1 MKNLKIRSKLTL
13 VLMIAVLCLLLTG
26 VVSVVCMTI
35 INQKTTEINEKS
47 IPMLTATQELRT
59 DMANFRR
66 LTLRHVLTEG
76 DEDMKTIENELTT
89 TSDEI
94 TEGLSNCASRAESSD
109 VKQMIQNVESGWNT
123 YLASSTE
130 VLTKSRSG
138 DTEGA
143 MEVSISSSSD
153 YDTVAD
159 QLAELAKYC
168 EDYAEN
174 LATESGSAFRS
185 ANTIM
190 ITIIVVSIVLLIAG
204 SMIVIRLITKPVNE
218 LDEVSKKIADG
229 ELDLTINYQS
239 KDELGTLAHNV
250 NEVVIRLK
258 DYVKYID
265 EISTVL
271 DEMAAGELTVRL
283 TYDYAGEFAKVKT
296 ALEHIADSMNDTMT
310 RINEASGQVAGGS
323 DQVSSAAQ
331 ALSQG
336 ATEQASSV
344 EEIAATINEISTHV
358 NENAKRAEDAKD
370 QASATATELEL
381 GKQQMSSMTAAMA
394 QIEESANEIS
404 KIIKTI
410 EDIAFQTNILA
421 LNAAVEAARAGTAG
435 KGFAV
440 VADEVR
446 NLASKSAEASA
457 NTASLIGATIK
468 AVKEGAD
475 IADQTA
481 ASFNKITEM
490 SEQSA
495 AIVFEI
501 SKASKEQAAAV
512 SQVMVGI
519 DQISSVVQT
528 NSATAEE
535 NAASSEELSGQA
547 QVLKGLV
554 SRFKLRGGSST
565 SSSGSAYSAPS
576 YDDGSSYVETRS
588 SGLDK
593 Y

>member
-13 VLMIAVLCLLLTG
+13 VLGIAVLCLLLTG

-35 INQKTTEINEKS
+35 INKKTTEINEKS
-47 IPMLTATQELRT
+47 IPMMTATQELRT
-59 DMANFRR
+59 NMADFRR
-66 LTLRHVLTEG
+66 MTLRHVLTENA
-76 DEDMKTIENELTT
+76 EDMGTIEQELQV
-89 TSDEI
+89 TSEEI
-94 TEGLSNCASRAESSD
+94 SAGLEDCKSKAESSD
-109 VKQMIQNVESGWNT
+109 VKNMIDKVEAGWNAYLT
-123 YLASSTE
+123 SSEQVLLAS
-130 VLTKSRSG
+130 RGG
-138 DTEGA
+138 DTENA
-143 MEVSISSSSD
+143 MAISISSSSD
-153 YDTVAD
+153 YDTVAGV
-159 QLAELAKYC
+159 LAELTKYC
-168 EDYAEN
+168 ESHADD
-174 LATESGSAFRS
+174 LAADSRSAFRS

-190 ITIIVVSIVLLIAG
+190 LTIIVISILLLIAG
-204 SMIVIRLITKPVNE
+204 SIIVIRLITKPVNE
-218 LDEVSKKIADG
+218 LDTVSRKIAEG
-229 ELDLTINYQS
+229 ELDLEINYHS
-239 KDELGTLAHNV
+239 KDELGTLAKNV
-250 NEVVIRLK
+250 NDTVVRLK

-265 EISTVL
+265 EISEVL
-271 DEMAAGELTVRL
+271 DEMAEGELTVHL

-296 ALEHIADSMNDTMT
+296 SLEHIADSMNDTMT

-344 EEIAATINEISTHV
+344 QEIAATINEISNHV

-394 QIEESANEIS
+394 QIEDSANEIS

-495 AIVFEI
+495 SIVYEI

-528 NSATAEE
+528 NSATAEQ

-554 SRFKLRGGSST
+554 SRFKLRGGSS
-565 SSSGSAYSAPS
+565 SYSAPS
-576 YDDGSSYVETRS
+576 YSTPSYSDDSSYVETRS